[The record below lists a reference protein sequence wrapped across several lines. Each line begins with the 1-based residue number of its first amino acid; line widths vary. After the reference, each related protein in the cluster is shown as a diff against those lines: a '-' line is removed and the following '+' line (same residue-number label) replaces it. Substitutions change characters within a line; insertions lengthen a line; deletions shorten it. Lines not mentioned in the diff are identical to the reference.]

1 MNRYTWRT
9 LVLEL
14 VFIVVG
20 IVFLVPFVVLLGVAF
35 RNPESPRG
43 PFDLTWPPSL
53 DNIVTAWETSAM
65 GAAIVN
71 STIITIISVILIIA
85 FASMAAYPLAR
96 YTQRWS
102 RIVFYFFLA
111 GLLVAGQAS
120 ILPLYTFIRDIGLMD
135 TLWAVILIQV
145 GANMPFSIF
154 LYTSFLREL
163 PRDYEEA
170 AQLDGASPT
179 RSFLSIVFPLL
190 RPVTG
195 TILILTALG
204 VWNDFFTPLLYL
216 SGGGSKTAP
225 LALYTYVGQYSAD
238 WPLVFSALL
247 LSILPILILYVF
259 TQRYIIRGFASGL
272 KG

>member
-9 LVLEL
+9 FILEIL
-14 VFIVVG
+14 FIVVSV
-20 IVFLVPFVVLLGVAF
+20 IFLVPFFVLLSVAF
-35 RNPESPRG
+35 RNPEAPRG
-43 PFDLTWPPSL
+43 PFDFTWPPSL
-53 DNIVTAWETSAM
+53 DNLSIAWNTSGM

-71 STIITIISVILIIA
+71 STVITVISVILIIA
-85 FASMAAYPLAR
+85 FSSLAAYPLAR
-96 YTQRWS
+96 YTQKWS
-102 RIVFYFFLA
+102 RAFFWFFVA

-120 ILPLYTFIRDIGLMD
+120 ILPLYTFIRDIGLMN

-170 AQLDGASPT
+170 AQIDGASPT
-179 RSFLSIVFPLL
+179 RIFLSVVFPLL

-195 TILILTALG
+195 TILVLDALG

-225 LALYTYVGQYSAD
+225 LALYTYVGQYASD
-238 WPLVFSALL
+238 WPLVFSTLL
-247 LSILPILILYVF
+247 LSIVPILILYVF
-259 TQRYIIRGFASGL
+259 TQKYIIQGFASGL